1 MVLFVGNKVII
12 SFMSFISSTVPSSSD
27 GPHSDRSD
35 GGVDMMQSDPR
46 VIGISGLA
54 GFILG
59 IIVCLVV
66 VMVVFCILLHRH
78 RAKNNR

>member
-1 MVLFVGNKVII
+1 
-12 SFMSFISSTVPSSSD
+12 MSFLWYYIMSSTVSSSSESD
-27 GPHSDRSD
+27 VPHSDRSD
-35 GGVDMMQSDPR
+35 GFVDMMQSDAR

-66 VMVVFCILLHRH
+66 VMMVSCILLHRY